1 MPRVSYNIRMN
12 KNNGLPISSTD
23 LSNRYFLGIPIVD
36 SSGNVMTDQS
46 IEFAIRYAVTQ
57 MEGFLNLKF
66 SKQII
71 EETQQFFRDDYANWG
86 YTPTTYP
93 AVKAHQLTGSLGDIR
108 QVEFPVDWISTK
120 RTNDGVGYH
129 RRINIVPTQGSVLG
143 STVIFSSASP
153 SLVGYYG
160 RREVPDYW
168 NIIYCTGFDKV
179 PEDILDAIGK
189 IASINIF
196 HLLGDIILA
205 PGIAGSSISIDG
217 LNQSIQTTQ
226 SAENSGYSGRIRG
239 YLQDLKSSLPMLKD
253 KYDGF
258 ELTVL

>member
-1 MPRVSYNIRMN
+1 MPRVSYSIRMN

-23 LSNRYFLGIPIVD
+23 LANRYFLGIPIVD
-36 SSGNVMTDQS
+36 QNGNVMSDQS
-46 IEFAIRYAVTQ
+46 LEFAIRYAVTQ
-57 MEGFLNLKF
+57 MEGYLNLKF
-66 SKQII
+66 TKQII
-71 EETQQFFRDDYANWG
+71 QETQTFMRDDYTEWG
-86 YTPTTYP
+86 YIQTAYP
-93 AVKAHQLTGSLGDIR
+93 VISAHELLGSLGDIR
-108 QVEFPVDWISTK
+108 QVEFPTDWLSVK
-120 RTNDGVGYH
+120 RTNDGIGYQ
-129 RRINIVPTQGSVLG
+129 RRVNIVPTQGSVLG

-160 RREVPDYW
+160 RRNVPDYW
-168 NIIYCTGFDKV
+168 DITYCTGFDKV

-189 IASINIF
+189 MASINVF
-196 HLLGDIILA
+196 HQLGDIILA

-239 YLQDLKSSLPMLKD
+239 YLQDLKTSLPLLKN